1 MVKPG
6 EVRSPATP
14 PLADQL
20 PASKPKQPLDLN
32 RLAEHWD
39 DVVEAVRASGRSM
52 VASALAEATPSAVTA
67 GGVITI
73 GVASDAL
80 GEVISN
86 GSDAILAALRSVFD
100 VVDRISVKSAAG
112 VQAAQRRLTAEDVIA
127 DRVANLRKRDPL
139 LNDAIDALD
148 LRLLD

>member
-1 MVKPG
+1 
-6 EVRSPATP
+6 
-14 PLADQL
+14 
-20 PASKPKQPLDLN
+20 
-32 RLAEHWD
+32 
-39 DVVEAVRASGRSM
+39 M

-73 GVASDAL
+73 GVASEAL